1 MKDQAK
7 EIETLLT
14 DAIEYGKTN
23 LEIAKLKAI
32 DKSSEAI
39 ASFVFQAILVVLIFS
54 FIGFL
59 NLGLA
64 ILIGNMMGQMYLGF
78 LMMAALYG
86 LSGLIYY
93 LLFKEK
99 IKKWITEYIIKH
111 ALK

>member
-1 MKDQAK
+1 MKDQVK
-7 EIETLLT
+7 EIEMLLA

-23 LEIAKLKAI
+23 LEIVKLKTI

-39 ASFVFQAILVVLIFS
+39 ASFVFQAILIVLIFS
-54 FIGFL
+54 CIGFL

-64 ILIGNMMGQMYLGF
+64 ILIGILLGQMYLGF
-78 LMMAALYG
+78 LVMAVFYG

-93 LLFKEK
+93 VFFKEK
-99 IKKWITEYIIKH
+99 IKKRISEYIIKH